1 MACSGSKSGCWSISS
16 VSQKRNVRIQPEI
29 YSFTQCSWQ
38 QSGKLLPSLEEV
50 FTLVPPFKKKLCV
63 QEVIEKEKL
72 LQRLIEICI
81 CQRICSGSI

>member
-16 VSQKRNVRIQPEI
+16 VSQKRKVRIQPEI

-50 FTLVPPFKKKLCV
+50 FTLVPPFKKNSACK
-63 QEVIEKEKL
+63 KL
-72 LQRLIEICI
+72 LRRKNYCK
-81 CQRICSGSI
+81 G